1 MSSQDNNI
9 SLLSEQPFYKEP
21 MTKQRSKKLTNQE
34 LLQVLSFY
42 DDVGILRKRR
52 AFKKYVE
59 TYAVETF
66 DNKSTKQKFNK

>member
-21 MTKQRSKKLTNQE
+21 MTKHRSKKLTNQE

-52 AFKKYVE
+52 AF
-59 TYAVETF
+59 
-66 DNKSTKQKFNK
+66 